1 MNLLIVE
8 DELKTAKIL
17 KMGLEE
23 SGYTVDTASD
33 GVAGVA
39 LAKANR
45 YHAIVSDIVMPKLNG
60 IELCRQIR
68 AHESNVPILLLT
80 ALDSKKDVIEGLDAG
95 ADDYLTKPFNFGEL
109 LARLRV
115 LTKRQSPTTTEPSI
129 LYFADLS
136 MNLLSKEVFRLDTAI
151 ELTVKEFN
159 LLEYFVRRP
168 RIVISR
174 TELAKEIW
182 NIDFNTGTNI
192 VEVYIN
198 YLRNK
203 MDKPFAQ
210 KLIHNIHGAGYV
222 LKEL

>member
-1 MNLLIVE
+1 MHLLIVE
-8 DELKTAKIL
+8 DELKTANIL

-23 SGYTVDTASD
+23 SGYMVDTAGD
-33 GVAGVA
+33 GVAGLV
-39 LAKANR
+39 LAQANS
-45 YHAIVSDIVMPKLNG
+45 YQVIVSDIVMPKLNG

-68 AHESNVPILLLT
+68 AYESNVPILLLT

-115 LTKRQSPTTTEPSI
+115 LTKRNNNALQEPSVI
-129 LYFADLS
+129 QFADLS
-136 MNLLSKEVFRLDTAI
+136 MNLLSKEVFRADTAI

-168 RIVISR
+168 RIVVSR
-174 TELAKEIW
+174 AELAKEIW

-203 MDKPFAQ
+203 VDKPFTQ

-222 LKEL
+222 LKEA

>member
-68 AHESNVPILLLT
+68 THESNVPILLLT

-136 MNLLSKEVFRLDTAI
+136 MNLLSKEVFRFDTAI

-203 MDKPFAQ
+203 VDKPFAQ

>member
-68 AHESNVPILLLT
+68 THESNVPILLLT

-203 MDKPFAQ
+203 VDKPFAQ